1 MERRILIA
9 DDEADVRR
17 GAAELLAGVGLEVIE
32 AGDSEEALVVVRR
45 SIETGQGLHLA
56 LVDVHMPP
64 PTANESDRSR
74 EDGGIALFDLLRGQR
89 PELPCILWSGE
100 ASEGVASWL
109 LRQGASAFLRKPV
122 RPTLLRDEVR
132 RVLDSHWGAAG

>member
-17 GAAELLAGVGLEVIE
+17 GAAELLAAVGLEVIE
-32 AGDSEEALVVVRR
+32 AGDGEEALLVVQR
-45 SIETGQGLHLA
+45 SIETGQCLHLA

-64 PTANESDRSR
+64 PTAIASDRTR
-74 EDGGIALFDLLRGQR
+74 EDGGIALFDVLRGRR

-100 ASEGVASWL
+100 ASDGVASWL